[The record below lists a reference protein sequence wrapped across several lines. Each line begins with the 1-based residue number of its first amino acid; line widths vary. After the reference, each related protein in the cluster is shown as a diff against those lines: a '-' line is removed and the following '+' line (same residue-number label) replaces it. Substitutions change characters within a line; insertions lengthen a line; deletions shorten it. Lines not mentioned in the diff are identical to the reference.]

1 MLSSYSSYGVH
12 PVELTLFI
20 FFLMIRRPPRST
32 LFSLHDA
39 LPIFVLDDDVADDP
53 SPVDGKCAHRLARKP
68 DRKSTRL
75 TSSHEWM
82 SYAAFCL
89 KKKKNCRAAFSSSG
103 GASLPWLDAN
113 TIWPRIRSV
122 RARWNSSSGPA
133 SAVASSPSA
142 ALNAP

>member
-75 TSSHEWM
+75 TSSHEWL
-82 SYAAFCL
+82 SYAVFCL
-89 KKKKNCRAAFSSSG
+89 KKKTKSDRPKRTTVNNKQTVLKVRKEKNA
-103 GASLPWLDAN
+103 
-113 TIWPRIRSV
+113 
-122 RARWNSSSGPA
+122 
-133 SAVASSPSA
+133 
-142 ALNAP
+142 